1 MEEPRTCRK
10 CGEPIPEGR
19 GPRAEDCG
27 LPKCKSKAYRLQK
40 KAEADAMAAALAAKQ
55 ADEKESKS
63 ANGLP
68 IPIQDR
74 EPEQSPKPSAPSC
87 DSIGAT
93 PSFQEVRL
101 QPGQQSIVLVCGC
114 GARTTIQISHT
125 QAESESVQGTSP
137 NKPESASAVAQP
149 VASPV
154 PKPLAPEAEAQPS
167 AVANPSTPVTESAV
181 AQPVASP
188 IVVVATAQSA
198 PVANAASPARD
209 QGSVTS
215 SVVKQNTPDAPS
227 ALPTIEV
234 TQPAPSAP
242 VVPADSEPSKSEQSA
257 QPTWNDD
264 LPDPIPFTV
273 YEMYAYRGTW
283 YDEPVLIE
291 EALTK
296 LGKLHPDFH
305 ITFTSNPD
313 QGFKLCAP
321 TGFHRILWGIAYKL
335 KRCQLPK
342 RLIVYGRRGQ
352 SKEQILSHNVDISM
366 IEKLVGKRWQWMVG
380 A

>member
-40 KAEADAMAAALAAKQ
+40 KAEAEAMAAALAAKQ

-63 ANGLP
+63 ASGLP
-68 IPIQDR
+68 IPIPDR

-87 DSIGAT
+87 DSVGAA

-137 NKPESASAVAQP
+137 NRPESA
-149 VASPV
+149 
-154 PKPLAPEAEAQPS
+154 
-167 AVANPSTPVTESAV
+167 SAV

-198 PVANAASPARD
+198 PVANAASPASD

-215 SVVKQNTPDAPS
+215 SVAEQKPPDAPS
-227 ALPTIEV
+227 ALPAIES
-234 TQPAPSAP
+234 TPPPPSAP
-242 VVPADSEPSKSEQSA
+242 VAPADSEPSKSEQNA

-273 YEMYAYRGTW
+273 YEMYAYRGTR
-283 YDEPVLIE
+283 YDKPVLID

-321 TGFHRILWGIAYKL
+321 TGFHRILWGVAYKL

-342 RLIVYGRRGQ
+342 RLIVYGRRGL
-352 SKEQILSHNVDISM
+352 SEDQILSHNVDIKM
-366 IEKLVGKRWQWMVG
+366 LEKLVGKHWQWMVG
-380 A
+380 S

>member
-1 MEEPRTCRK
+1 MSRNHAESAATKTSIEPNRPMSDATLTADGSVVALLKDGSEKSRYRIQSSDGGPRTCRK

-154 PKPLAPEAEAQPS
+154 P
-167 AVANPSTPVTESAV
+167 
-181 AQPVASP
+181 
-188 IVVVATAQSA
+188 IF
-198 PVANAASPARD
+198 
-209 QGSVTS
+209 G
-215 SVVKQNTPDAPS
+215 
-227 ALPTIEV
+227 
-234 TQPAPSAP
+234 
-242 VVPADSEPSKSEQSA
+242 
-257 QPTWNDD
+257 
-264 LPDPIPFTV
+264 
-273 YEMYAYRGTW
+273 
-283 YDEPVLIE
+283 
-291 EALTK
+291 
-296 LGKLHPDFH
+296 
-305 ITFTSNPD
+305 
-313 QGFKLCAP
+313 
-321 TGFHRILWGIAYKL
+321 
-335 KRCQLPK
+335 
-342 RLIVYGRRGQ
+342 
-352 SKEQILSHNVDISM
+352 
-366 IEKLVGKRWQWMVG
+366 
-380 A
+380 